1 MSSTLSTGLLN
12 ALSRHRWAV
21 AVLAHMADRGGG
33 RFAEMANR
41 IGAPR
46 DSLRRTIAALA
57 AEGWIVAN
65 PGHGHPLRPDY
76 LLTEAGR
83 KIGGACREI
92 AAAQA
97 RAGMP
102 PQAVTRW
109 SLPLL
114 HLIGA
119 GEARFNRLERAM
131 EGATPRAVAASL
143 KALTGHGLV
152 TREVVAGYPPTSA
165 YRLTGRGETVA
176 RVLR

>member
-1 MSSTLSTGLLN
+1 MSSNLSPDLLQ
-12 ALSRHRWAV
+12 ALSKHRWAV
-21 AVLAHMADRGGG
+21 VVLAHMAERGGG

-46 DSLRRTIAALA
+46 DSLRRTLAALIA
-57 AEGWIVAN
+57 QGWIMPN

-83 KIGGACREI
+83 PIGSACRAI
-92 AAAQA
+92 VAAQA
-97 RAGMP
+97 KAGMP

-114 HLIGA
+114 RLIGG

-143 KALTGHGLV
+143 KALIAHDLV
-152 TREVVAGYPPTSA
+152 ARDLVAGFPPSSA
-165 YRLTGRGETVA
+165 YRLTGRGEVVA
-176 RVLR
+176 RALS